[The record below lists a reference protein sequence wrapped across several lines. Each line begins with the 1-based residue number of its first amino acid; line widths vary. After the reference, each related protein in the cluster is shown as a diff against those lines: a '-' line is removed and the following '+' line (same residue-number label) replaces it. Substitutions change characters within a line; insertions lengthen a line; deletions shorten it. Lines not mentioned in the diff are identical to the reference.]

1 MNKMTTEQLSRTN
14 SIVGIVGGALYLG
27 FMGWQ
32 IASAIKQARAE
43 KKAAAAKK

>member
-27 FMGWQ
+27 FMAWQ
-32 IASAIKQARAE
+32 IGSTIKQVRAE
-43 KKAAAAKK
+43 KKAAAKK